1 MTVRLTALVS
11 SDRSSLRNNDPAAFE
26 FALSPECHIMQ
37 LTETTLLYLK
47 FSHKIL
53 FAVSGMKMT

>member
-1 MTVRLTALVS
+1 MIVRLTALVS
-11 SDRSSLRNNDPAAFE
+11 SLRNDPAAFE